1 MLKYNGWGRVNKEA
15 MTGRLIRFGL
25 QTIVAIYDPKTT
37 PNATSKI
44 GFARK
49 IHAKKRGLDELWGL
63 RMSVAR
69 ILMMVQSVL
78 Q

>member
-49 IHAKKRGLDELWGL
+49 IHAKKRGLDEL